1 MLLALAAFGALALL
15 THDDAALLRIDRP
28 IMRAVQST
36 HWPPYDWVL
45 THVSDLGFAP
55 LGFIT
60 YAVVFAGLYVA
71 GRRFEAVMAVA
82 SSALAGVACDE
93 IKQIVGRPRPSGAGI
108 HVAAHLTDFGF
119 PSGHVTHYAT
129 LFGFAFYAV
138 AIAWRPGL
146 LRHLVLALLAV
157 LILLVGPS
165 RVYLGEHWPSDVL
178 GAYLFAG
185 AWLAGTIQLYRLLR
199 R

>member
-1 MLLALAAFGALALL
+1 MLPAIAAFVALALL
-15 THDDAALLRIDRP
+15 THDDAVLLDIDRP
-28 IMRAVQST
+28 IMRAVQSS

-45 THVSDLGFAP
+45 THASDLGFAP

-60 YAVVFAGLYVA
+60 YAVVLAGLYVA
-71 GRRFEAVMAVA
+71 GRRFEAVMAVV
-82 SSALAGVACDE
+82 SSALAGLVCDE
-93 IKQIVGRPRPSGAGI
+93 VKQIVGRPRPSGAGI
-108 HVAAHLTDFGF
+108 HVAAHLTDYGF
-119 PSGHVTHYAT
+119 PSGHVTHYVT
-129 LFGFAFYAV
+129 LFGFVFYAV
-138 AIAWRPGL
+138 ADAWRPEL
-146 LRHLVLALLAV
+146 PRHLVLALLAL

-185 AWLAGTIQLYRLLR
+185 VWLAGTIQLYRLLR